1 MEHALESQFPVVTES
16 PSASALEDMEG
27 LTGAH
32 RARILRF
39 VAFSIH
45 DLDAAEAITQ
55 ECFLK
60 AWRSRAQFRGDCA
73 VGTWL
78 TRIAY
83 RLICDHTRSERFKF
97 WKAARTVDAGEIAS
111 ALPAGGA
118 SPEKQA
124 IARQQVASIMAMLEE
139 LPHKQRTVFSLRFL
153 EEMSVEEIAS
163 TLDMPSSTVK
173 THIYRATA
181 KIRKLIGERP

>member
-1 MEHALESQFPVVTES
+1 M
-16 PSASALEDMEG
+16 SAASLLEDMDG
-27 LTGAH
+27 LMRAH

-39 VAFSIH
+39 IAFSIH
-45 DLDAAEAITQ
+45 DLDSAEAITQ

-97 WKAARTVDAGEIAS
+97 WKSARTVDAGEMTS
-111 ALPAGGA
+111 ALPAAGS
-118 SPEKQA
+118 SPEKQV
-124 IARQQVASIMAMLEE
+124 IARQQVAAILAMLED
-139 LPHKQRTVFSLRFL
+139 LPQRQRMVFSMRFL
-153 EEMSVEEIAS
+153 EEMSVDEIAS
-163 TLDMPSSTVK
+163 TLDMPQSTVK

-181 KIRKLIGERP
+181 RMRKVIGERP